1 MAVPPGAVAV
11 AVCVTLDAECYE
23 NDAARGVSTLTDDEA
38 RAELWLSELGAHVPE
53 WRDGGTLAPRVPRY
67 GLDLEVPERARR
79 NAAELEHELNRA
91 RRAGRARSDPL
102 GRA

>member
-1 MAVPPGAVAV
+1 MTSDPALAQ
-11 AVCVTLDAECYE
+11 
-23 NDAARGVSTLTDDEA
+23 
-38 RAELWLSELGAHVPE
+38 LWLSELGAHVPE
-53 WRDGGTLAPRVPRY
+53 WRNGGALAPRVRRY